1 MPSIYQ
7 DAYERAKSGVFRP
20 GPDATYA
27 DGDDNSW
34 MEVDWPSLTR
44 RTTIEGRSVGYIDT
58 GGDGPPLVF
67 IHGLG
72 GIWQNWL
79 LNLPVFMRT
88 HRCIAVDLPGF
99 GLSEEPDEC
108 SIPGFARVVD
118 KLCTELGIEDPVVIG
133 NSMGGFVGAE
143 LAVRFPTRV
152 SKLVLVAAAGL
163 STEYLQ
169 REPLLAG
176 ARAFMVLTAR
186 TGLRGDGMVRRP
198 RLRRLALQA
207 VVRYPE
213 KLSVALATEL
223 VQGANAPGFVDS
235 FEALLTYSFRDKLER
250 IEAPTLIV
258 WGRNDMLVPAADA
271 EGYEHLIGDNAHSVI
286 FEDTGHL
293 PMLERP
299 SRFNDLLRSFLAGER
314 DPERGV
320 EGVSA

>member
-1 MPSIYQ
+1 VPSVYQ
-7 DAYERAKSGVFRP
+7 DALQRARSGVFRP
-20 GPDATYA
+20 GPDSTYA
-27 DGDDNSW
+27 DGDDSSW
-34 MEVDWPSLTR
+34 MQIDWPSMTHRL
-44 RTTIEGRSVGYIDT
+44 EVDGRCVGVIDS
-58 GGDGPPLVF
+58 GGDGPPLLF

-79 LNLPVFMRT
+79 LNIPAFMGT
-88 HRCIAVDLPGF
+88 HRCVAVDLPGF
-99 GLSEEPDEC
+99 GMSEMPDEC
-108 SIPGFARVVD
+108 SIPGFARTVD
-118 KLCTELGIEDPVVIG
+118 RVCAQLGIEEPVVIG

-143 LAVRFPTRV
+143 LAVRYPRRV

-163 STEYLQ
+163 STEYLARQ
-169 REPLLAG
+169 PLLAG

-186 TGLRGDGMVRRP
+186 AGLRGDGMVRRP
-198 RLRRLALQA
+198 RLRRIALQL

-213 KLSVALATEL
+213 KLSVPLATEL
-223 VQGANAPGFVDS
+223 VSGANAPGFVES
-235 FEALLTYSFRDKLER
+235 FEALMSYSYRDKLER
-250 IEAPTLIV
+250 IEVPTLIV
-258 WGRNDMLVPAADA
+258 WGRDDILVPVADA

-299 SRFNDLLRSFLAGER
+299 SRFNDLLGSFLAGER

>member
-1 MPSIYQ
+1 M
-7 DAYERAKSGVFRP
+7 FRP
-20 GPDATYA
+20 GADATYA
-27 DGDDNSW
+27 DGDDSSW
-34 MEVDWPSLTR
+34 MEIDWPALTR
-44 RTTIEGRSVGYIDT
+44 RTTIEGRTVGFIDT

-99 GLSEEPDEC
+99 GLSEEPDEA
-108 SIPGFARVVD
+108 SIPGMARVVD
-118 KLCTELGIEDPVVIG
+118 KLCAELGLEEPVVIG

-176 ARAFMVLTAR
+176 ARAFVVLTAR

-198 RLRRLALQA
+198 RLRRLALQI

-213 KLSVALATEL
+213 KLSVPLATEL
-223 VQGANAPGFVDS
+223 VQGANAPGFVDC
-235 FEALLTYSFRDKLER
+235 FEALLTYSFRDKLAK
-250 IEAPTLIV
+250 IDVPTLIV
-258 WGRNDMLVPAADA
+258 WGRNDMLVPVADA
-271 EGYEHLIGDNAHSVI
+271 EDYEHLIGENAHSVI

-299 SRFNDLLRSFLAGER
+299 SRFNELLRSFLAGEPA
-314 DPERGV
+314 PEADV